1 MIRLPYYMD
10 HPSNDKIQKRLSDGL
25 VGWELKDGKI
35 VKDFQ
40 FTSFMD
46 AIRFVNKVAEISES
60 HNHHPIIS
68 INWKTVKISSKS
80 FDTNS
85 ITERDFKLADAIENN
100 YKKWEH

>member
-1 MIRLPYYMD
+1 MD
-10 HPSNDKIQKRLSDGL
+10 HPSNDKIQKRLSDDL

-40 FTSFMD
+40 FPSFMD
-46 AIRFVNKVAEISES
+46 AIRFVKSCRDIRFSQS
-60 HNHHPIIS
+60 PSIIS

-85 ITERDFKLADAIENN
+85 ITERDFRLADAIENN
-100 YKKWEH
+100 YKTKGEH